1 MPSIRTTPPRS
12 NTLLFMVQISRLKKI
27 ERALSRVKQ
36 HVVWHR
42 IMRGGAQDVVVHYRQ
57 THLQQGVIEA
67 TSPIWVCW
75 WQGEAQMPDI
85 CKQCLCS
92 VRHNA
97 AAHPVIV
104 IDLDNYAQYVDMP
117 QAVVDKHKSGLIDYT
132 HFADI
137 LRCML
142 LARHGGIWIDATV
155 FVTRPLDSFIAIGAP
170 FWSCHH
176 ITRYNNISRGG
187 WTSFFFACGKNSLLA
202 KVMADVHVAWWS
214 QHNSL
219 PVYLFLDYA
228 FAIARANFS
237 EVCELVNNLPLDEI
251 GPMGKCLD
259 RPCTPAAWDEAL
271 HRYNLHKLTY
281 KVPLPLCTPT
291 GETTY
296 YGKFKQYINAMAS
309 CQ

>member
-1 MPSIRTTPPRS
+1 
-12 NTLLFMVQISRLKKI
+12 MVQISRLKKI

-36 HVVWHR
+36 RVVWRR
-42 IMRGGAQDVVVHYRQ
+42 IMRGGARDVVDHYKQAR
-57 THLQQGVIEA
+57 LKQGVIEPA
-67 TSPIWVCW
+67 SPIWVCW
-75 WQGEAQMPDI
+75 WQGEQQMPDI

-97 AAHPVIV
+97 GSHPVIV
-104 IDLDNYAQYVDMP
+104 IDIDNYTQYVDMP
-117 QAVVDKHKSGLIDYT
+117 QVIVDKHQRGLIDYT

-155 FVTRPLDSFIAIGAP
+155 FITRPLDSFIAIGTP
-170 FWSCHH
+170 FWSCRH

-187 WTSFFFACGKNSLLA
+187 WTSFFFACGKSSLLA
-202 KVMADVHVAWWS
+202 NVMADVHVAWWTT
-214 QHNSL
+214 HDSL

-228 FAIARANFS
+228 FAIARAS
-237 EVCELVNNLPLDEI
+237 LPEVCEQVSKPPLGEM

-259 RPCTPAAWDEAL
+259 QPCTPAEWDETL
-271 HRYNLHKLTY
+271 HRYNFHKLTY

-291 GETTY
+291 DETTF
-296 YGKFKQYINAMAS
+296 YGKFKQYVDAMTS
-309 CQ
+309 RQ

>member
-142 LARHGGIWIDATV
+142 LARHGGI
-155 FVTRPLDSFIAIGAP
+155 
-170 FWSCHH
+170 
-176 ITRYNNISRGG
+176 
-187 WTSFFFACGKNSLLA
+187 
-202 KVMADVHVAWWS
+202 
-214 QHNSL
+214 
-219 PVYLFLDYA
+219 
-228 FAIARANFS
+228 
-237 EVCELVNNLPLDEI
+237 
-251 GPMGKCLD
+251 
-259 RPCTPAAWDEAL
+259 
-271 HRYNLHKLTY
+271 
-281 KVPLPLCTPT
+281 
-291 GETTY
+291 
-296 YGKFKQYINAMAS
+296 
-309 CQ
+309 

>member
-176 ITRYNNISRGG
+176 ITRYNNISRGV

-237 EVCELVNNLPLDEI
+237 EVCELVNNLPLDE
-251 GPMGKCLD
+251 MG
-259 RPCTPAAWDEAL
+259 RQMP
-271 HRYNLHKLTY
+271 
-281 KVPLPLCTPT
+281 
-291 GETTY
+291 
-296 YGKFKQYINAMAS
+296 
-309 CQ
+309 

>member
-1 MPSIRTTPPRS
+1 
-12 NTLLFMVQISRLKKI
+12 MVQISRLKKI

-155 FVTRPLDSFIAIGAP
+155 FVTRPLDSFIASHRRTILEL
-170 FWSCHH
+170 SSH
-176 ITRYNNISRGG
+176 
-187 WTSFFFACGKNSLLA
+187 
-202 KVMADVHVAWWS
+202 
-214 QHNSL
+214 
-219 PVYLFLDYA
+219 YA
-228 FAIARANFS
+228 
-237 EVCELVNNLPLDEI
+237 L
-251 GPMGKCLD
+251 
-259 RPCTPAAWDEAL
+259 
-271 HRYNLHKLTY
+271 
-281 KVPLPLCTPT
+281 
-291 GETTY
+291 
-296 YGKFKQYINAMAS
+296 
-309 CQ
+309 